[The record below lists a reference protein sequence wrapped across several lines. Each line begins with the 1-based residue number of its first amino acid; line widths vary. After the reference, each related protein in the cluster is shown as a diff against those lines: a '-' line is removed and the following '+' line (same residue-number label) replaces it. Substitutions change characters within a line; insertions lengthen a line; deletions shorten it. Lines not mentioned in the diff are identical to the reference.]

1 LVHLLYETALLTSG
15 FTLDEPVSFAN
26 RIHNMISLGLSIDTE
41 EESTPAKA
49 ESSDDA
55 PPPLET
61 TAASS
66 MEEVD

>member
-1 LVHLLYETALLTSG
+1 MTIAIRFRYLYTPLKVWDPSVDSAFSHL
-15 FTLDEPVSFAN
+15 
-26 RIHNMISLGLSIDTE
+26 ISLGLSIDTE
-41 EESTPAKA
+41 EESTPVKA

-61 TAASS
+61 AAASS

>member
-1 LVHLLYETALLTSG
+1 
-15 FTLDEPVSFAN
+15 
-26 RIHNMISLGLSIDTE
+26 MISLGLSIDTE
-41 EESTPAKA
+41 EEPTKV

-61 TAASS
+61 AATSS